1 MADRLRVLIVED
13 HKDSATT
20 LCTWLTLLGHE
31 ARTASTGPQGVELA
45 HNWRPD
51 VLLCDIGLPGLDG
64 WGVARK
70 LRGDPAM
77 AATRLIAVTGYN
89 AEEDRRRSAEAGFE
103 RHLAKPLDPAELL
116 PLLSRPA

>member
-31 ARTASTGPQGVELA
+31 ARMAFTGPEGVEAA
-45 HNWRPD
+45 HDWRPD
-51 VLLCDIGLPGLDG
+51 VLLCDIGLPDLDG

-89 AEEDRRRSAEAGFE
+89 TEEDRRRSAEAGFE
-103 RHLAKPLDPAELL
+103 RHLAKPLDPDELVVV
-116 PLLSRPA
+116 LSRGE